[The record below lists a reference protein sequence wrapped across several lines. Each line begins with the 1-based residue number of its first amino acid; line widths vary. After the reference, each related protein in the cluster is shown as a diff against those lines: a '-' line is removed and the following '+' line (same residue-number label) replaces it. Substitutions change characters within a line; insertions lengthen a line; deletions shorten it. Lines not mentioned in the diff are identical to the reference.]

1 MAVVNV
7 LADELLRLYPR
18 VEALDF
24 YREIFPLGSLDDADA
39 FTHGKYTALALEIIR
54 AEEKKTKVKRYTV
67 TDDLDTIAEL
77 LHSENFCLMSPISY
91 AGKKRNSANARIM
104 YALCVELDNLIVKD
118 NKQDGLLSLIDQWGI
133 GEFIP
138 CPTFVVASG
147 NGIHLYYLF
156 AQPLALF
163 PNVVKSLE
171 KYKRVLTQLI
181 WNRHTT
187 VSYKPQ
193 DVQQESI
200 FQGFR
205 MVGTRTKAGDETQA
219 FRTGKPVSIEY
230 MNKFITVHSYG
241 KDCGIEPC
249 YKSELTLAEAQKK
262 YPDWYERRIV
272 NHEAKGHWVCNRAVY
287 DWWKEKISFEAKA
300 GHRYYCLML
309 LSIYAIKCEVSEE
322 ELVED
327 AYSFLEA
334 FEEKTSKADNHFTE
348 DDVQDAIQAFYDKS
362 LITYPVNSIGNRAG
376 IEIPKNKRN
385 GRKQKDHVLVMNKMK
400 EIKRILGEDFKDGR
414 PQSSGTKQQI
424 IAEWRQA
431 NPDGKKIDCEREL
444 KMSRHTVLKWWEK

>member
-1 MAVVNV
+1 
-7 LADELLRLYPR
+7 
-18 VEALDF
+18 
-24 YREIFPLGSLDDADA
+24 
-39 FTHGKYTALALEIIR
+39 
-54 AEEKKTKVKRYTV
+54 
-67 TDDLDTIAEL
+67 
-77 LHSENFCLMSPISY
+77 
-91 AGKKRNSANARIM
+91 
-104 YALCVELDNLIVKD
+104 
-118 NKQDGLLSLIDQWGI
+118 
-133 GEFIP
+133 
-138 CPTFVVASG
+138 
-147 NGIHLYYLF
+147 
-156 AQPLALF
+156 
-163 PNVVKSLE
+163 
-171 KYKRVLTQLI
+171 
-181 WNRHTT
+181 
-187 VSYKPQ
+187 
-193 DVQQESI
+193 
-200 FQGFR
+200 
-205 MVGTRTKAGDETQA
+205 
-219 FRTGKPVSIEY
+219 
-230 MNKFITVHSYG
+230 
-241 KDCGIEPC
+241 
-249 YKSELTLAEAQKK
+249 
-262 YPDWYERRIV
+262 
-272 NHEAKGHWVCNRAVY
+272 
-287 DWWKEKISFEAKA
+287 
-300 GHRYYCLML
+300 ML